1 MTRFMKKKLTVYDL
15 LKLKG
20 VRQIH
25 EVYVNNVEE
34 AIAAEEAGIDMICTA
49 YDMPHHGI
57 FGKLDDVKRIRDA
70 APNTHLMSAAPEK
83 SYATADEAVRA
94 AYKLLSIG
102 CDSFY
107 TNNSS
112 SIIKNLRKEK
122 VPVISHVGLI
132 PGHVNWIGG
141 FRAIGKN
148 ANEAIQVL
156 EHALELDDA
165 GAIGLEV
172 EVVPPKVA
180 EIITKKVKLLTISM
194 GSGSGCDG
202 QYLFSQDILGYNTG
216 HVPRHSRIYR
226 NFKKEFDKLH
236 VERVDA
242 YKEFIK
248 DTEDK
253 KFNDPKITVGIEDK
267 EYESFLKLSEK
278 Y

>member
-1 MTRFMKKKLTVYDL
+1 MKNKLTVYDL

-83 SYATADEAVRA
+83 TYATADEAVRA
-94 AYKLLSIG
+94 AYKVLSIG

-112 SIIKNLRKEK
+112 SIIRSLRKEK

-148 ANEAIQVL
+148 AKEAIEVL

-236 VERVDA
+236 VERVNA

-248 DTEDK
+248 DTEHK

-267 EYESFLKLSEK
+267 EYESFLKLSDK

>member
-1 MTRFMKKKLTVYDL
+1 MKKKLTVYDM

-20 VRQIH
+20 ERQIH

-57 FGKLDDVKRIRDA
+57 YGKLEDVKRIREA

-112 SIIKNLRKEK
+112 NIIKNLRKEK

-148 ANEAIQVL
+148 ADEALGIL

-202 QYLFSQDILGYNTG
+202 QYLFSQDILGYNNG

-226 NFKKEFDKLH
+226 NFKKKFDELH
-236 VERVDA
+236 IERVNA

-253 KFNDPKITVGIEDK
+253 NFNDPKITVGIEDK

>member
-1 MTRFMKKKLTVYDL
+1 MKNKLTVYEL

-112 SIIKNLRKEK
+112 SIIRSLRKEK

-148 ANEAIQVL
+148 AKEAIEVL

-236 VERVDA
+236 FERVNA

-253 KFNDPKITVGIEDK
+253 KFDDPKITVGIEDK
-267 EYESFLKLSEK
+267 EYESFLKLSDK

>member
-1 MTRFMKKKLTVYDL
+1 MKKKLTVYDL
-15 LKLKG
+15 LSLKG
-20 VRQIH
+20 VKQIH

-34 AIAAEEAGIDMICTA
+34 AIAAEEAGVDMICTA

-57 FGKLDDVKRIRDA
+57 FGKLEDVKRIREA

-122 VPVISHVGLI
+122 VPVISHIGLI

-148 ANEAIQVL
+148 AKEAVEVL

-180 EIITKKVKLLTISM
+180 EIITKKVNLLTISM

-236 VERVDA
+236 IERVNA
-242 YKEFIK
+242 YKEFVK

-253 KFNDPKITVGIEDK
+253 NFNDPKITVGIEDK

>member
-1 MTRFMKKKLTVYDL
+1 MKKKLTVYDL
-15 LKLKG
+15 LNLKG
-20 VRQIH
+20 VKQIH

-34 AIAAEEAGIDMICTA
+34 AIAAEEAGVDMICTA

-57 FGKLDDVKRIRDA
+57 FGKLEDAKRIREA

-122 VPVISHVGLI
+122 VPVISHIGLI

-141 FRAIGKN
+141 FRAIGKK
-148 ANEAIQVL
+148 AKEAIEVL

-236 VERVDA
+236 IERVNA
-242 YKEFIK
+242 YKEFVK

-253 KFNDPKITVGIEDK
+253 NFNDPKITVGIEDK

>member
-1 MTRFMKKKLTVYDL
+1 MKKKLTVYDL

-112 SIIKNLRKEK
+112 SIIKSLRKEK

-148 ANEAIQVL
+148 AKEAIQVL

-194 GSGSGCDG
+194 GSGSGYDG

-236 VERVDA
+236 VERFNA

-253 KFNDPKITVGIEDK
+253 KFDDPKITVGIEDK
-267 EYESFLKLSEK
+267 EYESFLKLSDK

>member
-1 MTRFMKKKLTVYDL
+1 MKNKLTVYDL

-112 SIIKNLRKEK
+112 SIIRSLRKEK

-148 ANEAIQVL
+148 AKEAIEVL

-236 VERVDA
+236 VERVNA

-248 DTEDK
+248 DTEHK
-253 KFNDPKITVGIEDK
+253 KFDDPKITVGIEDK
-267 EYESFLKLSEK
+267 EYESFLKLSDK

>member
-1 MTRFMKKKLTVYDL
+1 MKKKLTVYDL
-15 LKLKG
+15 LNLKG

-253 KFNDPKITVGIEDK
+253 KFNDPKITVGIADK
-267 EYESFLKLSEK
+267 EYESFLKLSDK

>member
-1 MTRFMKKKLTVYDL
+1 MKKKLTVYDL

-112 SIIKNLRKEK
+112 SIIKSLRKEK

-148 ANEAIQVL
+148 AKEAIEVL

-236 VERVDA
+236 VERVNA

-253 KFNDPKITVGIEDK
+253 KFNDPKITIGIEDK
-267 EYESFLKLSEK
+267 EYESFLKLSDK

>member
-1 MTRFMKKKLTVYDL
+1 MKNKLTVYDL

-112 SIIKNLRKEK
+112 SIIRILRKEK

-148 ANEAIQVL
+148 AKEAMEVL

-236 VERVDA
+236 VERVNA

-248 DTEDK
+248 DTEHK
-253 KFNDPKITVGIEDK
+253 KFDDPKITVGIEDK
-267 EYESFLKLSEK
+267 EYESFLKLSDK

>member
-1 MTRFMKKKLTVYDL
+1 MKKKLTVYDL

-112 SIIKNLRKEK
+112 NIIKNLRKEK

>member
-1 MTRFMKKKLTVYDL
+1 MKKKLTVYDL

-57 FGKLDDVKRIRDA
+57 FGKLDDVKRIREA

-112 SIIKNLRKEK
+112 SIIKSLRKEK

-148 ANEAIQVL
+148 AKEAIEVL

-236 VERVDA
+236 VERVNA

-253 KFNDPKITVGIEDK
+253 KFDDPKITVGIEDK
-267 EYESFLKLSEK
+267 EYESFLKLSDK

>member
-1 MTRFMKKKLTVYDL
+1 MKNKLTVYDL

-112 SIIKNLRKEK
+112 SIIRSLRKEK

-148 ANEAIQVL
+148 AKEAIEVL

-180 EIITKKVKLLTISM
+180 EIITNKVKLLTISM
-194 GSGSGCDG
+194 GSGSCCDG

-236 VERVDA
+236 VERVNA

-253 KFNDPKITVGIEDK
+253 KFDDPKITVGIEDK
-267 EYESFLKLSEK
+267 EYENFLKLSDK

>member
-1 MTRFMKKKLTVYDL
+1 MKKKLTVYDL

-112 SIIKNLRKEK
+112 SIIKSLRKEK

-148 ANEAIQVL
+148 AKEAIEVL

-236 VERVDA
+236 VERVNA

-253 KFNDPKITVGIEDK
+253 KFDDPKITVGIEDR
-267 EYESFLKLSEK
+267 EYESFLKLSDK

>member
-1 MTRFMKKKLTVYDL
+1 MKKKLTVYDL

-112 SIIKNLRKEK
+112 SIIRSLRKEK

-148 ANEAIQVL
+148 AKEAIEVL

-165 GAIGLEV
+165 GAIALEV

-236 VERVDA
+236 VERVNA
-242 YKEFIK
+242 YREFIK

-253 KFNDPKITVGIEDK
+253 KFDDPKITVGIEDK
-267 EYESFLKLSEK
+267 EYESFLKLSDK

>member
-1 MTRFMKKKLTVYDL
+1 MKNKLTVYDL

-112 SIIKNLRKEK
+112 SIIKSLRKEK

-148 ANEAIQVL
+148 AKEAIQVL

-180 EIITKKVKLLTISM
+180 KIITKKVKLLTISM

-236 VERVDA
+236 VERVNA

-253 KFNDPKITVGIEDK
+253 KFDDPKITVGIEDK
-267 EYESFLKLSEK
+267 EYESFLKLSDK

>member
-1 MTRFMKKKLTVYDL
+1 MKKKLTVYDL

-112 SIIKNLRKEK
+112 SIIKSLRKEK

-141 FRAIGKN
+141 FRAMGKN
-148 ANEAIQVL
+148 AKEAIEVL

-236 VERVDA
+236 VERVNA

-253 KFNDPKITVGIEDK
+253 KFDDPKITVGIEDK
-267 EYESFLKLSEK
+267 EYESFLKLSDK

>member
-1 MTRFMKKKLTVYDL
+1 MKKKLTVYDL

-20 VRQIH
+20 IRQIH

-112 SIIKNLRKEK
+112 SIIKSLRKEK

-148 ANEAIQVL
+148 AKEAIEVL

-180 EIITKKVKLLTISM
+180 EIITKKVQLLTISM

-236 VERVDA
+236 VERVNA
-242 YKEFIK
+242 YKEFIR

-253 KFNDPKITVGIEDK
+253 KFDDPKITVGIEDK
-267 EYESFLKLSEK
+267 EYESFLKLSDK

>member
-1 MTRFMKKKLTVYDL
+1 MKNKLTVYDL

-112 SIIKNLRKEK
+112 SIIRSLRKEK

-148 ANEAIQVL
+148 AKEAMEVL

-236 VERVDA
+236 VERVNA

-248 DTEDK
+248 DTEHK

-267 EYESFLKLSEK
+267 EYESFLKLSDK

>member
-1 MTRFMKKKLTVYDL
+1 MKNKLTVYDL

-112 SIIKNLRKEK
+112 SIIRSLRKEK

-148 ANEAIQVL
+148 SKEAIEVL

-236 VERVDA
+236 VERVNA

-253 KFNDPKITVGIEDK
+253 KFDDPKITVGIEDK
-267 EYESFLKLSEK
+267 EYESFLKLSDK

>member
-1 MTRFMKKKLTVYDL
+1 MKKKLTVYDL

-20 VRQIH
+20 KRQIH

-49 YDMPHHGI
+49 YDMPQHGI
-57 FGKLDDVKRIRDA
+57 FGKLEDVKRIRDA

-83 SYATADEAVRA
+83 SYATSDDAVRA
-94 AYKLLSIG
+94 AYKLLALG

-112 SIIKNLRKEK
+112 KIIKSLRREK
-122 VPVISHVGLI
+122 VPVISHIGLI
-132 PGHVNWIGG
+132 PGQANWIGG

-148 ANEAIQVL
+148 SKEAIEVL
-156 EHALELDDA
+156 QHARELDEA

-172 EVVPPKVA
+172 EVIPPKVA
-180 EIITKKVKLLTISM
+180 EVITKKVSLLTISM
-194 GSGSGCDG
+194 GSGSTCDG

-216 HVPRHSRIYR
+216 HIPRHSRIYK

-236 VERVDA
+236 NERVDA
-242 YKEFIK
+242 FKRFIK
-248 DTEDK
+248 DTENKNFD
-253 KFNDPKITVGIEDK
+253 DPKITVNIEDK
-267 EYESFLKLSEK
+267 EYDIFLKLSEK

>member
-1 MTRFMKKKLTVYDL
+1 MKKKLTVYDM

-20 VRQIH
+20 ERQIH

-57 FGKLDDVKRIRDA
+57 YGKLEDVKRIREA

-112 SIIKNLRKEK
+112 NIIKNLRKEK

-148 ANEAIQVL
+148 ADEAIGVL

-202 QYLFSQDILGYNTG
+202 QYLFSQDILGYNSG

-226 NFKKEFDKLH
+226 NFKKKFDELH
-236 VERVDA
+236 IERVNA

-253 KFNDPKITVGIEDK
+253 NFNDPKITVGIEDK

>member
-1 MTRFMKKKLTVYDL
+1 MKKKLTVYDM

-57 FGKLDDVKRIRDA
+57 FGKLDDVKRIREA

-141 FRAIGKN
+141 FRAVGKN
-148 ANEAIQVL
+148 AKEAIEVL
-156 EHALELDDA
+156 EHALELDEA

-194 GSGSGCDG
+194 GSGSDCDG

-216 HVPRHSRIYR
+216 HVPRHSRVYR

-236 VERVDA
+236 SERVSA

-248 DTEDK
+248 DTNNK
-253 KFNDPKITVGIEDK
+253 NFNDPKITIGIEDR
-267 EYESFLKLSEK
+267 EYENFLKISEK

>member
-1 MTRFMKKKLTVYDL
+1 MKNKLTVYDL

-112 SIIKNLRKEK
+112 SIIRSLRKEK

-148 ANEAIQVL
+148 AKEAIEVL

-180 EIITKKVKLLTISM
+180 EIITKRVKLLTISM

-236 VERVDA
+236 VERVNA

-253 KFNDPKITVGIEDK
+253 KFDDPKITVGIEDK
-267 EYESFLKLSEK
+267 EYESFLKLSDK

>member
-1 MTRFMKKKLTVYDL
+1 MKKKLTVYDL

-83 SYATADEAVRA
+83 SYATSDEAVRA

-112 SIIKNLRKEK
+112 TIIKSLRKEK

-132 PGHVNWIGG
+132 PVHVNWIGG

-148 ANEAIQVL
+148 AKEAMEVL

-236 VERVDA
+236 VERVSA

-253 KFNDPKITVGIEDK
+253 KFDDPKITVGIEDK
-267 EYESFLKLSEK
+267 EYESFLKLSDK

>member
-1 MTRFMKKKLTVYDL
+1 MKNKLTVYDL

-112 SIIKNLRKEK
+112 SIIRSLRKEK

-148 ANEAIQVL
+148 AKEAIEVL

-236 VERVDA
+236 VERVNA

-248 DTEDK
+248 DTEHK

-267 EYESFLKLSEK
+267 EYESFLKLSDK